1 MFGFLKE
8 KLGQFTDKIKQTL
21 QAKPAAQPTTETPIA
36 EEKNETIEP
45 EKIQETSTKTLDEKV
60 EPIIEK
66 ETSKVEEKVLPVTS
80 TKNEIVQK
88 VNPAKIVQE
97 AMTQAPKKTEA
108 KTEPIFTPA
117 APAGQSGLKTN
128 APEDKR
134 EIVAKP
140 GLFTQVKS
148 FFSSDILVEEADI
161 RDFLFELEL
170 ALLESDVEQKTATAI
185 VANLE
190 KELVGKRAPKSEGLD
205 AFLKKEIKLSLSRIM
220 TVPGINFW
228 ERIEQQ
234 KPFVILVLGPNG
246 AGKTTSIAKLTYLL
260 QQRGKKVVWGSAD
273 TFRSGAIE
281 QLETHAQRLNVKLVK
296 HDYGA
301 DPAAV
306 AFDAVKMG
314 NSLKADVVLIDTAG
328 RQDTN
333 NNLMRELEKM
343 NRVVKPNLKIYV
355 GEAFTGQALLT
366 QATEFNQ
373 QIGIDGFILSKMD
386 TDAKG
391 GTCISVLHQLQKP
404 VLFVGVGQQYADL
417 IEFKPEFILDRIL

>member
-21 QAKPAAQPTTETPIA
+21 QAKPVTSEPAQP
-36 EEKNETIEP
+36 
-45 EKIQETSTKTLDEKV
+45 
-60 EPIIEK
+60 
-66 ETSKVEEKVLPVTS
+66 VEEKIVPTVKEEIKVTLPTVEEKSTEKEVLVSEKKEIIEENIVPPV
-80 TKNEIVQK
+80 KK
-88 VNPAKIVQE
+88 VVAAKVVQE
-97 AMTQAPKKTEA
+97 EIK
-108 KTEPIFTPA
+108 EPIKAKPVEVQVPVI
-117 APAGQSGLKTN
+117 APAGQSGLKEMDST
-128 APEDKR
+128 EKR
-134 EIVAKP
+134 EIKAKA
-140 GLFTQVKS
+140 GLFTQVKN
-148 FFSSDILVEEADI
+148 FFSSDILVEEGDI

-185 VANLE
+185 VNNLE

-205 AFLKKEIKLSLSRIM
+205 AFLKKEIRLSLAKVM
-220 TVPGINFW
+220 TVPGIDFW
-228 ERIEQQ
+228 KRIEQE
-234 KPFVILVLGPNG
+234 KPFIILVLGPNG

-260 QQRGKKVVWGSAD
+260 QQHGKKVVWGSAD

-281 QLETHAQRLNVKLVK
+281 QLETHAERLNVKLVK

-306 AFDAVKMG
+306 AFDAVKAG
-314 NSLKADVVLIDTAG
+314 QSLKADVVLIDTAG

-333 NNLMRELEKM
+333 SNLMRELEKM
-343 NRVVKPNLKIYV
+343 NRVVKPHLKIYV

-373 QIGIDGFILSKMD
+373 IIGIDGFILSKMD

-404 VLFVGVGQQYADL
+404 VLFVGVGQQYPDL
-417 IEFKPEFILDRIL
+417 VDFKPEFILDRIL